1 MTAATAPWD
10 LYREIHKA
18 MRFALAGVTTR
29 AGSADAGDE
38 QSVRALLEEWRD
50 VAFVVHGHQAHE
62 DEFCDPLIRRHAP
75 HLRDELEHDHHD
87 ADGQL
92 ASLQTAAT
100 AIRLT
105 SPSERNRLL
114 LAFHLSL
121 ADFEA
126 SYLPHLRFE
135 ERTVMPALR
144 AAMTDADLETVSHEI
159 RDSVSPAAMCTFI
172 RYLVP
177 AINFAE
183 RLDLLD
189 GMYAD
194 ASPDVFELFRD
205 AARSALSPADF
216 EAVALAVGFA

>member
-1 MTAATAPWD
+1 
-10 LYREIHKA
+10 
-18 MRFALAGVTTR
+18 MRFALAGITTR
-29 AGSADAGDE
+29 AGCADAGDE

-50 VAFVVHGHQAHE
+50 VAFVLDGHQAHE
-62 DEFCDPLIRRHAP
+62 DEFCDPLIRRYAAG
-75 HLRDELEHDHHD
+75 LCDELAQAHHR
-87 ADGQL
+87 ADQ
-92 ASLQTAAT
+92 Q
-100 AIRLT
+100 LT
-105 SPSERNRLL
+105 SLHVAAAGIRQATPTARQRLL
-114 LAFHLSL
+114 VGFHLSL

-126 SYLPHLRFE
+126 SYFPHLRFE

-144 AAMTDADLETVSHEI
+144 AAMTDADLEIVCHEI

-189 GMYAD
+189 GMYAGTP
-194 ASPDVFELFRD
+194 PDVFELFRD
-205 AARSALSPADF
+205 AARSALPPADF